1 MRKLTLSCCSPRF
14 TRPASQAA
22 ISRVSA
28 QLPHFQRETTP
39 PSQPSLTLFSNHA
52 HVPPS
57 LRQLCPNTPAQMR
70 LFAGEQLCL
79 LGGWL
84 PPLPTVTCHALAPV
98 WAYLT
103 SRSVTQPMGMSG
115 TRLDVSR
122 IVGMCRDCT
131 CSHPTLAE
139 CFHLSHVPNSRSHRS
154 ASNMGRSRAHSDKEG
169 GWIQQ
174 KRPQVC
180 GETAWNQEARRRTCA
195 RWQHHHSPAWD
206 GRSSWIQ
213 RERGPCSAASPRR
226 STRCC
231 CLCPFTR
238 SSASWTESRK
248 RSLSLHVQKA
258 TEFSHVESLQHAE
271 GLFLKHS

>member
-1 MRKLTLSCCSPRF
+1 VADWWLALVLPSPR
-14 TRPASQAA
+14 
-22 ISRVSA
+22 
-28 QLPHFQRETTP
+28 
-39 PSQPSLTLFSNHA
+39 
-52 HVPPS
+52 
-57 LRQLCPNTPAQMR
+57 
-70 LFAGEQLCL
+70 
-79 LGGWL
+79 
-84 PPLPTVTCHALAPV
+84 TVTCHALAPV

-103 SRSVTQPMGMSG
+103 SRSVTQPMDGVSG

-122 IVGMCRDCT
+122 IVGTCRDCM
-131 CSHPTLAE
+131 CSHPL
-139 CFHLSHVPNSRSHRS
+139 LSAFTCLTCLTCGQPQCS

-226 STRCC
+226 STRFC

-238 SSASWTESRK
+238 GSASWTESRK
-248 RSLSLHVQKA
+248 RSLSLHAQKA

-271 GLFLKHS
+271 DLFLKHS